1 MLRRK
6 DIVSLLTHPGYEVMS
21 WLLTDSP
28 LQATILSYIVDGIE
42 RFKKDIT
49 EEQTGLHNMIVP
61 VLRITQ

>member
-1 MLRRK
+1 
-6 DIVSLLTHPGYEVMS
+6 MS

-42 RFKKDIT
+42 RLKKDIT